1 MCTLTIVPTFGNRLR
16 IAFNRDEQ
24 RSHPLGLAP
33 EIRQFGG
40 RAAIL
45 PTDPVSGGAW
55 LAANDSGL
63 VFALLKVGTA
73 NRKRSPL
80 PERSRGEII
89 LALVGADSLS
99 SALATA
105 EKSLDYRAF
114 APFQLVL
121 VKHGLVTDMRW
132 DGSEP
137 MVMSRLVG
145 WSPLMFTSS
154 ILGDDNVEGL
164 RRGLFL
170 DLFSGPEETWE
181 SMQELFH
188 RHRWPGRE
196 RQSANMTQADAYTV
210 SHMVIELKADEVEFI
225 YHPDSPDVSADRKTV
240 NLRLTHDSS

>member
-1 MCTLTIVPTFGNRLR
+1 MCTLTIVPTLGNRLR

-45 PTDPVSGGAW
+45 STDPVSGGTW

-73 NRKRSPL
+73 NCETSPL
-80 PERSRGEII
+80 PGRSRGEII

-99 SALATA
+99 AALATA
-105 EKSLDYRAF
+105 EKFLDYRAF

-121 VKHGLVTDMRW
+121 VKHGLVADVRW
-132 DGSEP
+132 DGNEP

-154 ILGDDNVEGL
+154 ILGDNNIEGL

-170 DLFSGPEETWE
+170 DLFSGPQETWE
-181 SMQELFH
+181 TVQELFH
-188 RHRWPGRE
+188 RHRWPDRE
-196 RQSANMTQADAYTV
+196 HQSVDMTQADAYTV
-210 SHMVIELKADEVEFI
+210 SHTVIDLKTDEVTFI
-225 YHPDSPDVSADRKTV
+225 YYPDSPDVSADRITI